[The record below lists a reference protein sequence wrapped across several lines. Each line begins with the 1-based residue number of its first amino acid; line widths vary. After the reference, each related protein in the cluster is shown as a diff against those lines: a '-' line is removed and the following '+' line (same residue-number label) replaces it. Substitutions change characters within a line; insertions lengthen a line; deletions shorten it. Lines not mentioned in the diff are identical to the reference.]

1 MVIVVF
7 LVGTAIE
14 VIDCR
19 SLIQLPKKEITMKTL
34 TSVIFVTGLMFSS
47 AAAVAAQPTQE
58 LTEQVA
64 QVLAVQA
71 SEVSTVIQQQI
82 AASLQASFNEVVTLA
97 NVEATQINQVVA
109 VKSKSQPKEVEQ
121 PESMME

>member
-1 MVIVVF
+1 
-7 LVGTAIE
+7 
-14 VIDCR
+14 
-19 SLIQLPKKEITMKTL
+19 MKTL

-64 QVLAVQA
+64 KVLAAQA
-71 SEVSTVIQQQI
+71 SQVSNVIQQQI
-82 AASLQASFNEVVTLA
+82 TVSLQASLDEVVALA
-97 NVEATQINQVVA
+97 NVEITETNQVVA
-109 VKSKSQPKEVEQ
+109 VKSTPQVKEVEQ

>member
-1 MVIVVF
+1 
-7 LVGTAIE
+7 
-14 VIDCR
+14 
-19 SLIQLPKKEITMKTL
+19 MKTL

-64 QVLAVQA
+64 KVLAAQA
-71 SEVSTVIQQQI
+71 SQVSNVIQQQI
-82 AASLQASFNEVVTLA
+82 AASLQASLDEVVALA
-97 NVEATQINQVVA
+97 NVETTETNQVVA
-109 VKSKSQPKEVEQ
+109 VKSNTEIKEVEQ

>member
-1 MVIVVF
+1 
-7 LVGTAIE
+7 
-14 VIDCR
+14 
-19 SLIQLPKKEITMKTL
+19 MKTL

-82 AASLQASFNEVVTLA
+82 AASLQASFNEVVALA
-97 NVEATQINQVVA
+97 NVETTQINQVVA